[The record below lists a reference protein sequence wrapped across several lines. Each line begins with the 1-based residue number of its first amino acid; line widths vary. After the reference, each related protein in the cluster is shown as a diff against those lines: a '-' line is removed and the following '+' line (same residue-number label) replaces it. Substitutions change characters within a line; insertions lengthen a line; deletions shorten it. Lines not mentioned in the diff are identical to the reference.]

1 MNPVR
6 KFKNFFKEKVSGVW
20 EKVEKP
26 KVFTVYIVLAVL
38 GLIVF
43 SFVIL
48 SYFFPG
54 ILPKFLR
61 GIFQRKTSQEEGV
74 PNVAEPF
81 KPTPLPL
88 AHGRQTYTI
97 SGGKEGA
104 PRITEATIDPLDV
117 SLGGSQTFSV
127 EARDEDG
134 ITSIAA
140 ILVTDEGEQENILRL
155 TGGSNKLGTWQGNW
169 RVTTSFDYTYRVRIE
184 ARDAL
189 DNESSVTLTFR

>member
-6 KFKNFFKEKVSGVW
+6 KFKNFLKEKVGKIW
-20 EKVEKP
+20 EKFEKP
-26 KVFTVYIVLAVL
+26 KVFTIYIILAII
-38 GLIVF
+38 GLIAF
-43 SFVIL
+43 SLIIL
-48 SYFFPG
+48 SYFFPD
-54 ILPKFLR
+54 IIPDFLKGR
-61 GIFQRKTSQEEGV
+61 FQRKTGQEEV

-97 SGGKEGA
+97 SGSEEGS

-117 SLGGSQTFSV
+117 SIGGSQTFSV
-127 EARDEDG
+127 EARDQDG
-134 ITSIAA
+134 ITSLKAV
-140 ILVTDEGEQENILRL
+140 LVTDEGEQENLLRL
-155 TGGSNKLGTWQGNW
+155 TDGSNKLGTWQGNW

-184 ARDAL
+184 AKDAL